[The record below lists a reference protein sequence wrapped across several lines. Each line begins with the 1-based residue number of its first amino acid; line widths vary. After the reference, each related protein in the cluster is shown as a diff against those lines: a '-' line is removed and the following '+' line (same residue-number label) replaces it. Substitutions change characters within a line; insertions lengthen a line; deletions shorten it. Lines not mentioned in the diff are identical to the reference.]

1 MVMSRPR
8 YPNQSYFRPRISCQA
23 FLYFDSLL
31 VRGPQKCS
39 SSCIPLI
46 NGFGYFD
53 IIDRLKSSM
62 ELLVVHLDTHQWGAG
77 SLVNN
82 DRS

>member
-1 MVMSRPR
+1 MSG
-8 YPNQSYFRPRISCQA
+8 I
-23 FLYFDSLL
+23 LYFDSLL
-31 VRGPQKCS
+31 VRGPQKCI

-62 ELLVVHLDTHQWGAG
+62 KLLVVHLDTHEWGAE

-82 DRS
+82 DIIDRSSKKYPHRQ